1 MPDNLYLNLWY
12 SDSELVE
19 TFAHAAAV
27 MQQLPFSP
35 QQPGIIGVAVHPISW
50 GEATILEEHFR
61 PGISPEE
68 AVTIAAGLPHEDY
81 AYVFEASW
89 DLWSP
94 ITPQAEW
101 TLRPSLV
108 RFIVRGDEFEDFR
121 HVTLDLL
128 QAFAVRRLE
137 AIEHIVARLTANT
150 GLNRAESQ
158 FLFELTLH
166 RDLNNGFDERNL
178 QSKSRICRSNVPPE
192 SQDQPDFLG
201 LNLIKASPEQSC
213 QYQSADY
220 GQDHSC

>member
-108 RFIVRGDEFEDFR
+108 RFIVRGDEFED
-121 HVTLDLL
+121 
-128 QAFAVRRLE
+128 
-137 AIEHIVARLTANT
+137 
-150 GLNRAESQ
+150 AESGTQ
-158 FLFELTLH
+158 GQLQVDFGLDSPFLYEELQLSP
-166 RDLNNGFDERNL
+166 EVE
-178 QSKSRICRSNVPPE
+178 SRVRSNVQKLVDFTTKVEKNSGAKTRLLWSE
-192 SQDQPDFLG
+192 SEE
-201 LNLIKASPEQSC
+201 NLAQKLVSRLQRVN
-213 QYQSADY
+213 
-220 GQDHSC
+220 